1 MKSVRETRLAESDF
15 LNIWAFVAR
24 DSIRAADDLLDAFER
39 ALDGLAE
46 FPDSGAPRSLL
57 GDNVRMHAVG
67 AYRLFYPATESG
79 IELLRVVHGAREIE
93 HLF

>member
-1 MKSVRETRLAESDF
+1 
-15 LNIWAFVAR
+15 
-24 DSIRAADDLLDAFER
+24 
-39 ALDGLAE
+39 
-46 FPDSGAPRSLL
+46 
-57 GDNVRMHAVG
+57 MHAVG